1 MDSNLLAFISD
12 TPPFHI
18 LPEADRR
25 LIVDSLEANHYH
37 RKMTLFVQNTTL
49 ITHIVIVHQ
58 GRLEMTMSQEG
69 EVVSRSTLQEQDI
82 YGALSLLFNNGVS
95 MSTIRCL
102 DDAVLLHLEKEIFLE
117 LCSKYEEFVR
127 YFADRFSSKV
137 VQQPYVEHLTRKSGS
152 REAGSGGS
160 LLLGRPVGSVASR
173 NFAACSPETS
183 IREAAQAITASGHD
197 AALIF
202 DELDRELGIVTDHD
216 LRDKVIVAERS
227 PHSPV
232 REIMTAPL
240 ISIHEQA
247 QLYEAMLTMMQHRI
261 KQLGVTNETGLCGLV
276 SEQDI
281 FLAQGLTPVFL
292 MHRVRNAQD
301 IAGLKS
307 QQEKL
312 PGLIKRLIDGG
323 AKAEHLNSLITSMSD
338 TVLYKLIELA
348 LQELGS
354 PPVPFAFIILGSE
367 GRKEQTLKT
376 DQDNAI
382 VFQDV
387 AAGERKEVQDYFLR
401 LGQKVCTWLNEV
413 GYSFCQ
419 FDIMAK
425 NPAWCQPLQQ
435 WQEYFN
441 KWIHKA
447 EGEDLLQASIFF
459 DFRLGYGE
467 QDLVDSLR
475 SFLFRSLEEW
485 GPFFRHLAQNALYS
499 QHPLDFFGN
508 FILQTREN
516 KKKVLD
522 LKGPM
527 RLIVDFARIYGLQLK
542 MNRTNTLD
550 RISAMHEL
558 GALKTQE
565 FEEIQYAYS
574 FLMHLRLSHQASAIV
589 DAKDAPSNDIDPKQL
604 TNIERQ
610 ALKEAFKRIK
620 IAQDKIRLEFMSLL
634 PG

>member
-1 MDSNLLAFISD
+1 MDTNLLTFISE
-12 TPPFHI
+12 TPPFDL

-25 LIVDSLEANHYH
+25 LVVDSLEANHYH
-37 RKMTLFVQNTTL
+37 RKMTLFVQNTTV
-49 ITHIVIVHQ
+49 ISHIVIVHQ
-58 GRLEMTMSQEG
+58 GRLEQTMTEEG
-69 EVVSRSTLQEQDI
+69 EIVSRSTLNEKDI
-82 YGALSLLFNNGVS
+82 YGPLSLLFNNGFS
-95 MSTIRCL
+95 LSTLRCL
-102 DDAVLLHLEKEIFLE
+102 DDVVLLHLEKEIFLE
-117 LCSKYEEFVR
+117 LCAKYEPFVR

-137 VQQPYVEHLTRKSGS
+137 IQQPYVEHLTRKSRS
-152 REAGSGGS
+152 REDATSS
-160 LLLGRPVGSVASR
+160 FLLGKPVGSVVSR
-173 NFAACSPETS
+173 SYARCKPETS
-183 IREAAQAITASGHD
+183 VRDAAKAITASGHD
-197 AALIF
+197 AVLVF
-202 DELDRELGIVTDHD
+202 DELGREVGIVTDHD

-227 PHSPV
+227 PQEPV
-232 REIMTAPL
+232 RGIMSAPL
-240 ISIHEQA
+240 ITIHEQA

-261 KQLGVTNETGLCGLV
+261 KQLGVTNETGICGLIT
-276 SEQDI
+276 EQEI
-281 FLAQGLTPVFL
+281 FLAQGLTPIFL
-292 MHRVRNAQD
+292 MHRVRDAQT
-301 IAGLKS
+301 IEELKA

-312 PGLIKRLIDGG
+312 PRLIKSLIDGG

-338 TVLYKLIELA
+338 TILYKLVGLA
-348 LQELGS
+348 LQELGD
-354 PPVPFAFIILGSE
+354 PPARFAFLTLGSE

-382 VFQDV
+382 IFEDV
-387 AAGERKEVQDYFLR
+387 SSGARHEVQAYFLR
-401 LGQKVCTWLNEV
+401 LGDKVCTWLNEV
-413 GYSFCQ
+413 GFSFCQ

-425 NPAWCQPLQQ
+425 NPTWCQPLAQ
-435 WQEYFN
+435 WQQYFH

-542 MNRTNTLD
+542 MPLTNTLD
-550 RISAMHEL
+550 RIAAMQDL
-558 GALKTQE
+558 GALKAQE
-565 FEEIQYAYS
+565 YDELHYAYS
-574 FLMHLRLSHQASAIV
+574 FLMHLRLAHQTSALC
-589 DAKDAPSNDIDPKQL
+589 DERKPPSNDIDPKQL
-604 TNIERQ
+604 PNLERQ

-620 IAQDKIRLEFMSLL
+620 IAQDKIRLEFMSLP